1 MRQVR
6 LVTDVRGLEELAE
19 AWRAIGSEH
28 LMRSWDFQRC
38 WIEHFAARDALRILV
53 SEENGSIRGI
63 FPLVEEKR
71 LWTGRT
77 LINGGSGKA
86 CLDNLGI
93 VARTED
99 ATVVAEDFAGFLLQ
113 SRELNWE
120 YLDLEGIRSQDP
132 AMQGFANVFSR
143 FHSEL
148 LERRPSPSCWVAEL
162 KPDSDGRHHWPKR
175 VRGIMRRAREEQESG
190 EIELSIASSVTL
202 AAKELEIMER
212 IHQARW
218 KDRGIHGCF
227 SNESFSGFT
236 RHLLERTCDQGHVFV
251 AILRWRGE
259 PAAGAI
265 CFMDSSTLY
274 IYLASMSP
282 DFPEQ
287 KPGWKLNG
295 LLADYALSR
304 GRQRLDFMRG
314 DEEYKTR
321 MGTLPVAQERWMI
334 SSPKFLGRV
343 HRTLYRTAR
352 EIKHFITLPPTPAAM
367 GEPTAKP

>member
-6 LVTDVRGLEELAE
+6 LVTDGRELEQLAD
-19 AWRAIGSEH
+19 AWRAIGNEH

-53 SEENGSIRGI
+53 SEENGTVRGI
-63 FPLVEEKR
+63 LPLVEEKR

-86 CLDNLGI
+86 CLDDLGI

-99 ATVVAEDFAGFLLQ
+99 AVVVAEDFARFLLQ

-120 YLDLEGIRSQDP
+120 YLDLEGIRTQDP
-132 AMQGFANVFSR
+132 AMQAFADVFTR
-143 FHSEL
+143 FNSEL
-148 LERRPSPSCWVAEL
+148 LERRPSPSCWVIDL
-162 KPDSDGRHHWPKR
+162 KADSKGLHIWPKR
-175 VRGIMRRAREEQESG
+175 VRSIMRRAREEQDSG
-190 EIELSIASSVTL
+190 EIELSIASTASV
-202 AAKELEIMER
+202 AARELEVMER

-236 RHLLERTCDQGHVFV
+236 RNLLERVCDQGQVFV
-251 AILRWRGE
+251 ANLRWRGK

-265 CFMDSSTLY
+265 CFMDSTTLY
-274 IYLASMSP
+274 NYLASMSP

-295 LLADYALSR
+295 LLADYALSC
-304 GRQRLDFMRG
+304 GRHRLDFMRG

-321 MGTLPVAQERWMI
+321 MGTVPVAQERWMI

-352 EIKHFITLPPTPAAM
+352 EIKHFITLPPTPAAIV
-367 GEPTAKP
+367 EPTAKS